1 MAGGKWLLWGS
12 SFMVKPSAFKSIK
25 KNNQIK
31 KGEKQN
37 VNTQFSPLKIYE
49 TNYSLHT
56 SGVTQ

>member
-1 MAGGKWLLWGS
+1 
-12 SFMVKPSAFKSIK
+12 MVKPSAFKSIK